1 VERAGG
7 KRYRVITVKVQD
19 RFTLRGYFNDRNLLD
34 HVDTALDNN
43 PVLGD
48 PPLDGVFTGY
58 KDFGGIVF
66 PSRIVHHLGLQP
78 SFDFHIESVT
88 PNAIV
93 NTAPPA
99 TDAGPAGGAGGRV
112 TSQMI
117 ANGIHYLTGAALHS
131 VAVEFPD
138 YVAVIDAPLTEARS
152 LAVIAEAKRLMP
164 NKPIRYLIN
173 THHHFDHSNGLRTY
187 AAEGATIVTYPR
199 NAAFYQQW
207 WAKPTT
213 LVKDKLAE
221 SGKTAR
227 FETVSDRKILSDG
240 SRTLELHVVKNS
252 NHVEGMLI
260 VYVPQEKL
268 LIESDLFTPAA
279 PGAAQNPQTDN
290 SSAAE
295 LLRNIQRLK
304 LDVERIVPLQGAGI
318 ATRADLEKAAAQ

>member
-1 VERAGG
+1 MHLEQVKTIRYTATGSVFAIGQSYTAGGPYPLLSLKFSRDFDLEGFTARQELVNTRVDKQGGGQPNRVGAEAKQVQYMSRDAAWFLHVFLWLNPAGFVKEAPKHNPILTVERAGG

-19 RFTLRGYFNDRNLLD
+19 RFTLRGYFNDRDLLD

-187 AAEGATIVTYPR
+187 AAEGATEIIASRGTY
-199 NAAFYQQW
+199 
-207 WAKPTT
+207 
-213 LVKDKLAE
+213 E
-221 SGKTAR
+221 
-227 FETVSDRKILSDG
+227 
-240 SRTLELHVVKNS
+240 
-252 NHVEGMLI
+252 LI
-260 VYVPQEKL
+260 V
-268 LIESDLFTPAA
+268 
-279 PGAAQNPQTDN
+279 
-290 SSAAE
+290 
-295 LLRNIQRLK
+295 
-304 LDVERIVPLQGAGI
+304 EREIG
-318 ATRADLEKAAAQ
+318 RAHV